1 MIGTGFTTR
10 EGCSFD
16 HDLTRCRQASE
27 GNLVDASRAEA
38 ADAELVRMIERRSRK
53 GEIDPD
59 ALEPGYMESVHRY
72 NARRREE
79 LDFERYEYHRGQA
92 VRHRAVLKAL
102 IATHEAR
109 AAKLMEDEPKGA

>member
-1 MIGTGFTTR
+1 MIDAGFTTR

-16 HDLTRCRQASE
+16 HDLSGCRQASE
-27 GNLVDASRAEA
+27 GSLVDASRTEA

-79 LDFERYEYHRGQA
+79 LDLERYEYHRGQA
-92 VRHRAVLKAL
+92 VRLRAVLESL
-102 IATHEAR
+102 IREHERNAEKYL
-109 AAKLMEDEPKGA
+109 AKGA

>member
-1 MIGTGFTTR
+1 MIDAGFTTR

-16 HDLTRCRQASE
+16 HDLSGCRQASE
-27 GNLVDASRAEA
+27 ASLVDASRTEA

-79 LDFERYEYHRGQA
+79 LDLKRYEYHRGQA
-92 VRHRAVLKAL
+92 VRLRAVLESL
-102 IATHEAR
+102 IREHERNAEKYL
-109 AAKLMEDEPKGA
+109 AKGA